1 MLWASLYFPTLA
13 LDVYAR
19 ARSAEDAAQPF
30 AVASGG
36 NAPQVVAG
44 NDAAREAG
52 IRPGQSI
59 ATALALAPE
68 IVLCDRDTASEARAL
83 AQLATWT
90 LRFTPQVSLA
100 AQDAI
105 VLDIGAS
112 LRLFGGLAP
121 LVARIRRG
129 IERQG
134 YAIQLGIA
142 PTPTAALL
150 LARWDR
156 PEPVRTAHQLSRVL
170 ESVPLKLVDIDPDVL
185 AMLTAAGITTF
196 GEAASLPR
204 DALAR
209 RCGASLVTT
218 LDRALARVPDP
229 RVPFVPPPHFES
241 RLELPVPVADVE
253 ALSFAVNRLVH
264 ELAAWLSARG
274 LGAVR
279 LSLTLTHEHYL
290 LQRGVAPTQV
300 PFMLGAPARM
310 PAHLLGVLRER
321 LARVALPAPVE
332 AMILK
337 SDETAPLAGRN
348 LGLLPG
354 DEADGAQVPLVDRL
368 RARLGD
374 DAVLL
379 LVPHAEHRP
388 EKSDRQHIA
397 SIAPSIGTSARKKSR
412 HPAPLPDAPRPLW
425 LLDEAEPLQH
435 RLEQAPWVLKDGPE
449 RIESGWW
456 DGNDLRRDYFVA
468 ETPDGAIVWV
478 YRDHRYGTD
487 DGEWFVHGLFA

>member
-1 MLWASLYFPTLA
+1 MLWASLYFPALA

-19 ARSAEDAAQPF
+19 ACSDDDAAQPF

-36 NAPQVVAG
+36 NAPHVVAA
-44 NDAAREAG
+44 NDAARDAG

-68 IVLCDRDTASEARAL
+68 IVLRDRDTTTETRAL

-105 VLDIGAS
+105 VLEIGAS

-129 IERQG
+129 IEKQG
-134 YAIQLGIA
+134 YAILLGIA

-150 LARWDR
+150 LARADR
-156 PEPVRTAHQLSRVL
+156 PEPVRAAHQLSRAL
-170 ESVPLKLVDIDPDVL
+170 GSLSLKLLDIDSDVL
-185 AMLTAAGITTF
+185 TMLTAAGITTF

-218 LDRALARVPDP
+218 LDRALARVADP
-229 RVPFVPPPHFES
+229 RAPFVPPPHFES

-253 ALSFAVNRLVH
+253 ALSFATNRLVH

-279 LSLTLTHEHYL
+279 LSLTLMHEHYL
-290 LQRGVAPTQV
+290 QQRGVAPTQV
-300 PFMLGAPARM
+300 PFMLGTPARM
-310 PAHLLGVLRER
+310 PAHLIGVLRER

-332 AMILK
+332 AMILE
-337 SDETAPLAGRN
+337 SEETAPLAGRN

-354 DEADGAQVPLVDRL
+354 DDADAAQVPLVDRL

-379 LVPHAEHRP
+379 LAPHAEHRP
-388 EKSDRQHIA
+388 EKSNRQHIA
-397 SIAPSIGTSARKKSR
+397 TSNGISARKKSR
-412 HPAPLPDAPRPLW
+412 NSAPLPDAPRPLW

-468 ETPDGAIVWV
+468 ETPDGAIVWI
-478 YRDHRYGTD
+478 YR
-487 DGEWFVHGLFA
+487 